1 MRLAKERVHH
11 MADSVVA
18 RLHELQFL
26 EISGDR
32 RALRESLEHT
42 MTEELMVED
51 RLNAEVRRMM
61 QPYER
66 QIEQGQ
72 VDYQKMFTM
81 IKQKLVRE
89 RGIQMSSNTRS
100 GRSSPRMRR
109 QSHVVALVDQD
120 FRQQLANA
128 DFVVNDQNDCHALL
142 PPSPRAAARLPR
154 RTAPPHA

>member
-11 MADSVVA
+11 MADSLIA
-18 RLHELQFL
+18 RLQELSYL
-26 EISGDR
+26 ELTGDR
-32 RALRESLEHT
+32 KALRESLEQT

-72 VDYQKMFTM
+72 VDFQKMFAM

-89 RGIQMSSNTRS
+89 RNII
-100 GRSSPRMRR
+100 
-109 QSHVVALVDQD
+109 L
-120 FRQQLANA
+120 
-128 DFVVNDQNDCHALL
+128 
-142 PPSPRAAARLPR
+142 
-154 RTAPPHA
+154 